1 MNNRKKKSE
10 NVAERNEK
18 IAKLYDEGYTQQQIA
33 DKLGVTRGT
42 VTKNL
47 GGAKPKMFSL
57 TEKTVQKIKD
67 IAKAS
72 YMTESG
78 VIETLVNAVDNI
90 NISVNW
96 NNLAPKTVKYTS
108 AAGTE
113 IVAEYTPKNECSPE
127 DPDSYIDEV
136 GGYHSPC
143 ECYNP
148 KGHFCGEC
156 SKESCKGCTFE
167 NYADEKPNEEGD

>member
-96 NNLAPKTVKYTS
+96 NNLAP
-108 AAGTE
+108 
-113 IVAEYTPKNECSPE
+113 N
-127 DPDSYIDEV
+127 
-136 GGYHSPC
+136 
-143 ECYNP
+143 NP

-156 SKESCKGCTFE
+156 GKESCKGCTFE
-167 NYADEKPNEEGD
+167 NYTDEKPNEEGD